1 MDGSSEDSEEDGSY
15 TVCPLLWR
23 SGKATCFLTCHRKK
37 QSRKRKVMTYQTGH
51 QVVRLSTITFAGNSI
66 RTCHA
71 WPKWFPLTSSGSSR
85 NLATKTG
92 LGAHFWQPKVVRRTC
107 LGFHER
113 TCFPRYMQTSE
124 FSTQTL
130 AKQVSFNFFSIYC

>member
-71 WPKWFPLTSSGSSR
+71 WPKWFPLTSSGPSR

-92 LGAHFWQPKVVRRTC
+92 LGPIFGSQKWSAVPVWVSMNGPAS
-107 LGFHER
+107 LGI
-113 TCFPRYMQTSE
+113 C
-124 FSTQTL
+124 
-130 AKQVSFNFFSIYC
+130 KQVNFPPKH